1 MSIGPVD
8 LVVLKYTGDRF
19 TGIPAAQIQSLADA
33 GFIRLIDVLFARKG
47 ADGEVSVLELDEVE
61 DEVTGQL
68 QPVVSNLTELLN
80 HEDLIALTSDWENRT
95 TAVAILFE
103 NVWAGIIRDA
113 VHEAGGEVVLAERIP
128 RSVIEE
134 LERSQ
139 EGELISQ

>member
-19 TGIPAAQIQSLADA
+19 TGIPAAQIQSLVDA
-33 GFIRLIDVLFARKG
+33 GFIRLIDVLFARKD
-47 ADGEVSVLELDEVE
+47 ADGKVSVLELDELE

-68 QPVVSNLTELLN
+68 TPVVSNLTELLN
-80 HEDLIALTSDWENRT
+80 EADLVSLTSDWEPRT

-103 NVWAGIIRDA
+103 NVWAGIIRDS
-113 VHEAGGEVVLAERIP
+113 VHDAGGEVVLAERIP

-134 LERSQ
+134 LERSK
-139 EGELISQ
+139 EAELISQ